1 MLCKLVL
8 IFEFVD
14 ENVWCGHS
22 NETSLAVPSLG
33 WDQGPTVSWW
43 GKRAIPVIGCQKI
56 SEAMER
62 GKGRPSLGHAFD
74 ADNGIML

>member
-8 IFEFVD
+8 IFEFVV
-14 ENVWCGHS
+14 ENLWCGRS
-22 NETSLAVPSLG
+22 NETSSAVPSLG
-33 WDQGPTVSWW
+33 WDQGPTRFLV
-43 GKRAIPVIGCQKI
+43 GKKGSTCRWMPKK